1 MASPAAKKS
10 RFSPTPVQ
18 LPSQPL
24 PPAAALGSPPPGSS
38 GTSDQVQSAVLRYI
52 QKRRYAPSMTEAYQR
67 LRTSTTIQPLDQYA
81 LRECLRS
88 EASSVASL
96 ALSAPPQ
103 VDPLLIEQQYN
114 KFKIWISESLVS
126 FKPELA
132 QLLYPM
138 FTHLYLDLVLAFF
151 VIFEKKYVSFPPLVL
166 WKRMSEMYVHFE
178 FEFSRQ
184 ISCERSELRSFSKI

>member
-114 KFKIWISESLVS
+114 KFKIWISESLDS

-138 FTHLYLDLVLAFF
+138 FTHLYLDLVLAGHKLIAQKFHRRHQ
-151 VIFEKKYVSFPPLVL
+151 VIFSN
-166 WKRMSEMYVHFE
+166 SH
-178 FEFSRQ
+178 Q
-184 ISCERSELRSFSKI
+184 INVQVRLPN

>member
-1 MASPAAKKS
+1 
-10 RFSPTPVQ
+10 
-18 LPSQPL
+18 
-24 PPAAALGSPPPGSS
+24 
-38 GTSDQVQSAVLRYI
+38 
-52 QKRRYAPSMTEAYQR
+52 MTEAYQR

-103 VDPLLIEQQYN
+103 VDPLIIEQQYS
-114 KFKIWISESLVS
+114 KFKIWISESLDS

-138 FTHLYLDLVLAFF
+138 FTHLYLDLVLAGHKLVAQKFHKRHQSTF
-151 VIFEKKYVSFPPLVL
+151 SMNPNFASFIRVLANVQSFEDVQRDVSVTAFLTTKYSVTLSNKTF
-166 WKRMSEMYVHFE
+166 
-178 FEFSRQ
+178 
-184 ISCERSELRSFSKI
+184 

>member
-1 MASPAAKKS
+1 MKAPAKSLKIAWQKCVIVDESKMASPAAKKS
-10 RFSPTPVQ
+10 RFSPNPVQ

-114 KFKIWISESLVS
+114 KFKIWISESLDS

-138 FTHLYLDLVLAFF
+138 FTHLYLDLVLAGHKLIAQKFHRRHQ
-151 VIFEKKYVSFPPLVL
+151 VIFFHL
-166 WKRMSEMYVHFE
+166 
-178 FEFSRQ
+178 
-184 ISCERSELRSFSKI
+184 